1 MEDKTPAQTAAMEI
15 SASRAE
21 NVKPNDVKV
30 EMGASGSVPKTAT
43 LAHVLAAVVS
53 GVIAL
58 CVAAV
63 LADGKS
69 VIVLKPPSQ
78 LPVITESNLR
88 VHGIHYR
95 LDELLGQTYGVG
107 LHHDQSGRSWTH
119 VGAGE
124 SLKEL
129 LANLGAPVVG
139 AALPYVI
146 STDGAKPRSSPRRQ
160 PPGTRACRD
169 ATHRAATRRNATRRA
184 DALRPCPPR
193 SRQCSSTRCRCW
205 AASTSSWPASRR

>member
-1 MEDKTPAQTAAMEI
+1 MSREEPTVAQNAAMEI

-21 NVKPNDVKV
+21 PKDVKV
-30 EMGASGSVPKTAT
+30 EMGASDGMPKTAK

-58 CVAAV
+58 CVASV

-78 LPVITESNLR
+78 LPVVTESNLR

-95 LDELLGQTYGVG
+95 LDELLGQTYGIG

-119 VGAGE
+119 IGAG
-124 SLKEL
+124 ST
-129 LANLGAPVVG
+129 VG
-139 AALPYVI
+139 HLV
-146 STDGAKPRSSPRRQ
+146 
-160 PPGTRACRD
+160 
-169 ATHRAATRRNATRRA
+169 
-184 DALRPCPPR
+184 
-193 SRQCSSTRCRCW
+193 
-205 AASTSSWPASRR
+205 